1 MPFCLILIIFT
12 VNLAACSSVNK
23 YIKTQRSQYL
33 NSQELPLLKI
43 PAGLQISREE
53 RYIIPRMLVVD
64 LSNYLT
70 YSRQLIN
77 SNSMIFI

>member
-33 NSQELPLLKI
+33 NSQELTLLKE
-43 PAGLQISREE
+43 PADLQIPREE
-53 RYIIPRMLVVD
+53 RYIIPPDVGCRPKQLPD
-64 LSNYLT
+64 LLPPTN
-70 YSRQLIN
+70 
-77 SNSMIFI
+77 